1 MRACMVYVVLLFAQ
15 AACRCATA
23 GSNRLPR
30 GSGPQS
36 KATKRTQSC
45 QNGGRMGM
53 TSPRRCE
60 TKPIL
65 PEWQKVDME
74 RPLLVCIQD
83 VVLRWLGRGEISS
96 PLDRACFDNPQ
107 R

>member
-65 PEWQKVDME
+65 PEWQLVERSRADQPRCETKPIPPEWQKDDME

-83 VVLRWLGRGEISS
+83 
-96 PLDRACFDNPQ
+96 
-107 R
+107 